1 MPKMTKDQ
9 LAQQKLADEREA
21 KKIANRVVEKAR
33 RAIKPPAKDEIAQG
47 WWVGLKADVASALV
61 AFKG

>member
-1 MPKMTKDQ
+1 MPRMTMDQ
-9 LAQQKLADEREA
+9 IAQQQRAREAAA

-47 WWVGLKADVASALV
+47 WWQSLKQDFAAAIL
-61 AFKG
+61 AGC